1 MLSAADEGLDF
12 RSIELVV
19 ERATG
24 RLELAVHDRAA
35 DLAAASGVTR
45 LAISIASDD
54 RLAAAAVVAEIAVR
68 RPHH

>member
-1 MLSAADEGLDF
+1 MLSAADEGRLDF

-19 ERATG
+19 ERATN
-24 RLELAVHDRAA
+24 RLELAVDRAA
-35 DLAAASGVTR
+35 DLAAASGVS

-54 RLAAAAVVAEIAVR
+54 RLAAAAVVAESLR